1 MRDGGGRRVS
11 VVLDE
16 VRAEVVALHDFFT
29 GWFNGT
35 LPESGEVF
43 AHGLADHFH
52 PDFEIVLPSGTVHDR
67 EGILTPIRQAWGTNP
82 GFSAVV
88 RDVRVLGEWPQG
100 DSGPGDSGRGL
111 VLAAYVEDQ
120 SGARN
125 TIPPDNLRHS
135 TVLFERIGEHLVW
148 RHLHETAFARE

>member
-1 MRDGGGRRVS
+1 MSDLLG
-11 VVLDE
+11 E
-16 VRAEVVALHDFFT
+16 VRAEIERLHDFFT

-67 EGILTPIRQAWGTNP
+67 DGILTPVRQAWGTNP
-82 GFSAVV
+82 EFRAVV
-88 RDVRVLGEWPQG
+88 RNVRILGEWPQAG
-100 DSGPGDSGRGL
+100 AGL
-111 VLAAYVEDQ
+111 VLAASVEDQ

-125 TIPPDNLRHS
+125 TTPADNLRHS
-135 TVLFERIGEHLVW
+135 TVLFERRSERLVW
-148 RHLHETAFARE
+148 RHLHETAFDAG